1 MYDLT
6 FCRCPTASHCYPCQG
21 DSLVH
26 SKGYDCTCSCHVCF
40 HLGVQLTPPLFG
52 YGTSYWGVFLHF
64 HTCIYPIYQL
74 DVGHSNFES
83 ASGVCAHGYVMVE
96 KFTPCLSMPEA
107 FGCLLVERHVK
118 MKQSFPDEACCSFN
132 EQTIDLFDQ
141 LCFLKCKLRP
151 RLSLPF
157 LS

>member
-6 FCRCPTASHCYPCQG
+6 FCRCPTANHCYPCQG

-26 SKGYDCTCSCHVCF
+26 SKGYDCTCSCHVYF

-52 YGTSYWGVFLHF
+52 YGTSFWGVFLHF
-64 HTCIYPIYQL
+64 HTCIYPVYQL

-96 KFTPCLSMPEA
+96 KFTPCLSMPE
-107 FGCLLVERHVK
+107 CRNPTLVKCGGEAQHLEKVRIGSPPGLPTVQSSTKRPKTPRIGMFLVSLER
-118 MKQSFPDEACCSFN
+118 S
-132 EQTIDLFDQ
+132 
-141 LCFLKCKLRP
+141 
-151 RLSLPF
+151 
-157 LS
+157 